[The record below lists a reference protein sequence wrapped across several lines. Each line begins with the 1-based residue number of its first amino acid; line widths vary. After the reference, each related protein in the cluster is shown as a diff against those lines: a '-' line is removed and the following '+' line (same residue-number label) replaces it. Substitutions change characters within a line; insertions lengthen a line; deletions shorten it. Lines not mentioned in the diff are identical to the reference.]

1 MTVFLIRRLT
11 QSFVVLIIMSL
22 LVFVGVFAIG
32 NPIDILISPD
42 ATQQEIE
49 RATAALGLDKPL
61 WEQYWIFLVNA
72 AHGDL
77 GRSFVFNEPA
87 VGIILQRL
95 PATLELALVA
105 MLLTVVI
112 GVPLGLWAGLKPDAF
127 SGKTIMAGS
136 ILGFSLPT
144 FWVGLMLIMLFA
156 VELKVLP
163 SNGRGATAEFL
174 FIRSS
179 LFTRDGWAH
188 VAMPATNLALVN
200 IALVI
205 RLIRAGVREALL
217 MDYVKFARAKG
228 LGMRRVILVHVMKN
242 IMIPVVTVLGLEF
255 GSLIAFAVVT
265 ETIFAW
271 PGMGK
276 LIIDSIN
283 LLDRPVIVAYLMLT
297 VFLVTLINLLVDITY
312 SVIDPRVRLAEPDA

>member
-1 MTVFLIRRLT
+1 VTVFLIRRLM

-49 RATAALGLDKPL
+49 RATAALGLDKPM

-242 IMIPVVTVLGLEF
+242 IMIPVITVLGLEF

-297 VFLVTLINLLVDITY
+297 VLLVTLINLLVDIAY
-312 SVIDPRVRLAEPDA
+312 SVIDPRIRLAEPEA